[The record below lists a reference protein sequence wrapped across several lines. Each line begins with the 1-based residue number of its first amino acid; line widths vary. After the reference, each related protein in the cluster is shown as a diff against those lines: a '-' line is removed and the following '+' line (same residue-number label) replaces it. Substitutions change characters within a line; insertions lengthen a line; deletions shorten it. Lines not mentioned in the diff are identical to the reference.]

1 MKTKIAVA
9 GFVLSLAATWAW
21 KTYMEQSVAP
31 LTTREIVLFELA
43 RTPEQA
49 AEWLAQWEESGM
61 LLLAERSL
69 YLDFI
74 FLLIYPWSFFFACQA
89 LAATA
94 PGRDPW
100 AVRFSYLALAAAG
113 FDALENLCLLHV
125 LRSTPE
131 AVVTHL
137 AAAFAVIKFVSLAA
151 ILFFVVAR
159 LVSRGFR
166 WVTS

>member
-1 MKTKIAVA
+1 
-9 GFVLSLAATWAW
+9 
-21 KTYMEQSVAP
+21 
-31 LTTREIVLFELA
+31 
-43 RTPEQA
+43 
-49 AEWLAQWEESGM
+49 
-61 LLLAERSL
+61 
-69 YLDFI
+69 
-74 FLLIYPWSFFFACQA
+74 
-89 LAATA
+89 
-94 PGRDPW
+94 
-100 AVRFSYLALAAAG
+100 LAAAG